1 MGLFVAVR
9 ERAQS
14 AAMNNASADAQ
25 WMIIRNNSCFL
36 KKGNGLTFSCEPNN
50 LKNRNTFK
58 FNGLIHRK
66 TVGVEAGKDGKGVV
80 LVTKKF
86 RGVSNK
92 PAKQYNRTELK
103 KDARRTLTSIR
114 HVLKKNNYRRDIK
127 NAALRRAS
135 AILRSQKPVMPLR
148 KKRAPRN
155 KRH

>member
-1 MGLFVAVR
+1 
-9 ERAQS
+9 
-14 AAMNNASADAQ
+14 MNNAAPDLQ

-36 KKGNGLTFSCEPNN
+36 KKGNGLTFSSEPNN
-50 LKNRNTFK
+50 LKNKNTFK

-66 TVGVEAGKDGKGVV
+66 TVGIEAAKDGKGVV
-80 LVTKKF
+80 LVTKKI
-86 RGVSNK
+86 RGVANK
-92 PAKQYNRTELK
+92 PAKQYSRIELK

-114 HVLKKNNYRRDIK
+114 HVLKKNKYRRDIK

-148 KKRAPRN
+148 KKRGSRS